1 MSHLHVGER
10 KDRRAG
16 WGLGN
21 LGKRGGGRDEGFG
34 DGFELVFYFFRYFF
48 SPSRGKEVGFEKEEK
63 KAYVWLGQI
72 RIKELSRCKKRLGAS
87 RRVSD
92 LIIHLGGRHVLGSS
106 R

>member
-34 DGFELVFYFFRYFF
+34 DGLNLYFIFF
-48 SPSRGKEVGFEKEEK
+48 GTFFLRP
-63 KAYVWLGQI
+63 
-72 RIKELSRCKKRLGAS
+72 
-87 RRVSD
+87 
-92 LIIHLGGRHVLGSS
+92 GGRRSVLKKKKKKLMFG
-106 R
+106 